1 MNINEIEQFT
11 REPVDGYGDLKF
23 HQCDLDIL
31 HMYQGSP
38 IRSIDS
44 NVTSL
49 INKKKNAVISSSQVI
64 DMRSIRRK
72 QKLAKKAK
80 RNNRKKWD
88 NNLLDFKN
96 VTIDLY
102 NDPDDEYKITGAI
115 YRSEVY
121 LYDIFGNEI
130 GNLFF
135 TNTSSNFISLND
147 ADIKRNAEQINNLFG
162 MQKMEAPTGQIFKL
176 KLYD

>member
-11 REPVDGYGDLKF
+11 REPVDGYGDLKL

-64 DMRSIRRK
+64 DMAKVRRK

-80 RNNRKKWD
+80 RNNRKK
-88 NNLLDFKN
+88 
-96 VTIDLY
+96 
-102 NDPDDEYKITGAI
+102 
-115 YRSEVY
+115 
-121 LYDIFGNEI
+121 
-130 GNLFF
+130 
-135 TNTSSNFISLND
+135 
-147 ADIKRNAEQINNLFG
+147 
-162 MQKMEAPTGQIFKL
+162 
-176 KLYD
+176 